1 MSSFNWSEE
10 DCPKLK
16 EDINNTTYSYLSYIL
31 FVYLM
36 VQISMNSDKYP
47 LIFIKK

>member
-1 MSSFNWSEE
+1 MH
-10 DCPKLK
+10 
-16 EDINNTTYSYLSYIL
+16 NTTYSYLLYVL